1 MTTYSKSLLCL
12 LAIIFMPTE
21 YTFAQVG
28 INSDNSDPDLSAMLD
43 ISSPDKG
50 ILIPRMDSTNRK
62 AISNPATGLMVYD
75 STTNSFWYYA
85 NATWN
90 NLNRTFLADADGDT
104 KIQMEENSDD
114 DIIRFDLG
122 GTEFMRLDSGRIEI
136 LNTGGSVFIGEGAG
150 ANDDLSDNR
159 NVFTGYKSGYNN
171 TEGINNIF
179 TGYQSGYNNVTGIY
193 NVFLGSNTGL
203 SNTDGSNNIFIG
215 TNTGFSNTEGVNS
228 IFSGNQAGYYN
239 TTGNLNIFLGY
250 QTGFKN
256 TTGSRNLFLGNQAGY
271 SNTAGGS
278 NVFLG
283 NKAGYYET
291 GDSKLYI
298 DNSNTTTP
306 LIYGDFDSDSLQI
319 NGTLNINGVY
329 EFPTVDGTGS
339 QVLTTDGNGI
349 VSWSTMTLDN
359 LTDADGDTKIQVE
372 ESGNEDI
379 IRFDLAGTEFMR
391 LDSGRI
397 EILNTGGS
405 VFIGEEAGE
414 SENLL
419 ERGNVYI
426 GHQSGKNSIEGEDNV
441 FVGYQTGLNNTL
453 GEDNVFVGYQSGLNN
468 TEGEDNVFI
477 GLLSGSKNT
486 TGINNTYI
494 GSFAGWNNTTGLNNL
509 YLGTSTGFNST
520 TGFQNTY
527 LGSGAGYN
535 NQTGIQNIFIG
546 YRAGYYETGSNKL
559 YIDNSDTTSPLIYG
573 EFNNNLFQINGKLN
587 IKGLYQFPTTDGA
600 ANQVLATD
608 GSGTVSWTDQGSID
622 LTGNIAIGTSSAGSE
637 SDFQDGSDA
646 TNDGFLTTPWIYT
659 NAIEATGERST
670 GSTAITVGDDGKF
683 GNGDEIHLVTNGISA
698 LTVDGNSCVGIGTT
712 TPSNGLLEVSGAANA
727 VSEYTYYNYNNSG
740 SGGIT
745 INNPSYSIYANG
757 KIAGTNFH
765 AHSDKRIKQIQGVS
779 NAKEDLKT
787 LMNIEITNYRLID
800 KIAHGDVPVK
810 KVIAQQVKEVYPQA
824 ITSNTTE
831 IVPDIYQTANIDEN
845 GWIVF
850 SNSEFHTSNTKLKVG
865 EKVQILVKNKKEVV
879 EVLEIKANTF
889 RVSVEPLNFND
900 CTDNCIIF
908 VYGRQV
914 DDFHTVDY
922 EAISM
927 LNVSATQQLVKEIE
941 QLTIK
946 NKEQQKEINQLE
958 AQVSKI
964 QQLEQE
970 VNKINALEVKLET
983 FLQNQP

>member
-1 MTTYSKSLLCL
+1 MTTYSKSLFCL
-12 LAIIFMPTE
+12 LVF
-21 YTFAQVG
+21 TFLTTAYASAQVG
-28 INSDNSDPDLSAMLD
+28 INSDISDPDPSAMLD
-43 ISSPDKG
+43 ISSSDKG

-75 STTNSFWYYA
+75 STTHSFWYHA

-90 NLNRTFLADADGDT
+90 NLNRTFLADTDGDT
-104 KIQMEENSDD
+104 KIQVEESDDD

-122 GTEFMRLDSGRIEI
+122 GTEYMRLDSGRIEI

-150 ANDDLSDNR
+150 ANDDYTDNQ
-159 NVFTGYKSGYNN
+159 NVFIGDSSGYSNI
-171 TEGINNIF
+171 TGWNNIF
-179 TGYQSGYNNVTGIY
+179 QGYQSGYFNIGGNNNVFQGYESGYFNTSGHSNIFQGSRSGYHNTSGYSNVFQGFYSGSNNTYGNSNVFQGSLSGFNNTLGSSNIFLGHHTGFFNETGNN
-193 NVFLGSNTGL
+193 NVFLGYQ
-203 SNTDGSNNIFIG
+203 
-215 TNTGFSNTEGVNS
+215 
-228 IFSGNQAGYYN
+228 SGYR
-239 TTGNLNIFLGY
+239 
-250 QTGFKN
+250 
-256 TTGSRNLFLGNQAGY
+256 TTGSQ
-271 SNTAGGS
+271 

-283 NKAGYYET
+283 FRAGYNET
-291 GDSKLYI
+291 GSNKLYI
-298 DNSNTTTP
+298 DNSDTSTP

-329 EFPTVDGTGS
+329 EFPIVDGT
-339 QVLTTDGNGI
+339 
-349 VSWSTMTLDN
+349 
-359 LTDADGDTKIQVE
+359 
-372 ESGNEDI
+372 
-379 IRFDLAGTEFMR
+379 
-391 LDSGRI
+391 
-397 EILNTGGS
+397 
-405 VFIGEEAGE
+405 
-414 SENLL
+414 
-419 ERGNVYI
+419 
-426 GHQSGKNSIEGEDNV
+426 
-441 FVGYQTGLNNTL
+441 
-453 GEDNVFVGYQSGLNN
+453 
-468 TEGEDNVFI
+468 
-477 GLLSGSKNT
+477 
-486 TGINNTYI
+486 
-494 GSFAGWNNTTGLNNL
+494 
-509 YLGTSTGFNST
+509 
-520 TGFQNTY
+520 
-527 LGSGAGYN
+527 
-535 NQTGIQNIFIG
+535 
-546 YRAGYYETGSNKL
+546 
-559 YIDNSDTTSPLIYG
+559 
-573 EFNNNLFQINGKLN
+573 
-587 IKGLYQFPTTDGA
+587 

-608 GSGTVSWTDQGSID
+608 GSGTLSWTGNTDIQTVSLSNDTLTISNGNSIALNSAFISEDGVTHSTYNSDDFVVGADSLNYSGSGEDYKMFFEQSIGAFRVGRIKNTNWDDTNLGGYSFATGTSTMAFGYNSAAFGFETIALGTNSFAGGNKSEAIGNISFAFGREVTAPSYCEIAIGLFNTTYTPDDSTNFDADDRLFVVGNGTGIFNRSDAMIVYKNGNTEINGALTIKGNYTFPTTDGAVSQVLATDGSGTLSWTDQNSID

-712 TPSNGLLEVSGAANA
+712 TPSNGLLEVSGSANA
-727 VSEYTYYNYNNSG
+727 FPYTYYYYNYNDSG
-740 SGGIT
+740 SGGIA
-745 INNPSYSIYANG
+745 NNAPSYSIYADG

-824 ITSNTTE
+824 VTSNTIE
-831 IVPDIYQTANIDEN
+831 IVPDIYQTASIDEN
-845 GWIVF
+845 GWIKF
-850 SNSEFHTSNTKLKVG
+850 SNSEFQLSNTKLKVG

-879 EVLEIKANTF
+879 EVVEIKANTF
-889 RVSVEPLNFND
+889 RVQIRNFNVPINED
-900 CTDNCIIF
+900 RTVF

-946 NKEQQKEINQLE
+946 NKEQQKEIKQLE

-964 QQLEQE
+964 QQLEQQI
-970 VNKINALEVKLET
+970 NKINALEAKLEA